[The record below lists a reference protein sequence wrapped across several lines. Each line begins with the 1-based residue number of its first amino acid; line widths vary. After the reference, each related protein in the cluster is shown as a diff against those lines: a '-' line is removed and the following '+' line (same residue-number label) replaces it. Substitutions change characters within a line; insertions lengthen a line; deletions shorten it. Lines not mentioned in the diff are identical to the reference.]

1 MARRKETAMIHALVN
16 FGRRLALPLSIGAG
30 AFATAPHLS
39 RAQASAPADLQAQ
52 MTGRFV
58 LAEPRSAV
66 EARLAEVVEKAVAPM
81 SFLIRPIARSRIG
94 RAVVFCGEYQ
104 LALDATQMSVTCD
117 ALPPIRR
124 KLDNSEGE
132 LAVGGGDPVDVR
144 VSVAQDSLTLR
155 FIAPE
160 GERMTTYRFDGS
172 GGMEISVRV
181 GSSQMEKPLEWK
193 IRYRRS
199 DAPAATGD

>member
-1 MARRKETAMIHALVN
+1 MIHALVN
-16 FGRRLALPLSIGAG
+16 SGRGLVMLVLLGAAALAS
-30 AFATAPHLS
+30 APDLL
-39 RAQASAPADLQAQ
+39 RAQTHTPADLQAQ
-52 MTGRFV
+52 MTGHFV
-58 LAEPRSAV
+58 LAEPRPMV
-66 EARLAEVVEKAVAPM
+66 EARLAEVVENAVAPM

-104 LALDATQMSVTCD
+104 LALDATRVSVTCD

-124 KLDNSEGE
+124 KLDNSEGK
-132 LAVGGGDPVDVR
+132 LAVAGGDPVDVR
-144 VSVAQDSLTLR
+144 VSVAPDSLTLR

-199 DAPAATGD
+199 DAPPATGE